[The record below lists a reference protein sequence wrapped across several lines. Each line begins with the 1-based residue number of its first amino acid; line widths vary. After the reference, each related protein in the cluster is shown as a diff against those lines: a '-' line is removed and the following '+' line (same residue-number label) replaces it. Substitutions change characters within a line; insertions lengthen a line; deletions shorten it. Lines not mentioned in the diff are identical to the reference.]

1 MTTLRASAVQIVSA
15 PVGWA
20 CHDIIRDPF
29 YLGYVG
35 LALLSRTPHGEAAG
49 RAGLGPLFPLSI
61 MAGTDKTKN
70 QVLGPAPI
78 AVLVSPQLGEN
89 IGTAARAMAN
99 FGLHEM
105 RLVDPRDGWPNEKA
119 LTSSSGANWIIENAT
134 VQATLPE
141 ALTDVN
147 YVYATTARPRGMIKE
162 VITPE
167 QAGHDMRKRVA
178 RGERVAILFGRER
191 TGLSN
196 DEISMADV
204 IVTAPV
210 NPAFAS
216 INIAQAVLL
225 MGYEWYKGQAETLG
239 QQTPELAALEGPGLQ
254 TPDTRP
260 ATKEELFGF
269 FDHLE
274 RELDIAG
281 FFKTEDKKPGMLRNI
296 RNLFGRAELTEQ
308 EVRSLRGIVS
318 SLTRM
323 HERRKELR
331 EKEQGE
337 G

>member
-167 QAGHDMRKRVA
+167 QAGHDMRERVA

-225 MGYEWYKGQAETLG
+225 MGYEWYKGLAETLG

>member
-1 MTTLRASAVQIVSA
+1 
-15 PVGWA
+15 
-20 CHDIIRDPF
+20 
-29 YLGYVG
+29 
-35 LALLSRTPHGEAAG
+35 
-49 RAGLGPLFPLSI
+49 

-78 AVLVSPQLGEN
+78 AVLVNPQLGEN

-99 FGLHEM
+99 FGLHEL

-134 VQATLPE
+134 LHETLAG
-141 ALTDVN
+141 ALKDVN

-167 QAGHDMRKRVA
+167 QAGDDMRARVA
-178 RGERVAILFGRER
+178 RGEKIALLFGRER
-191 TGLSN
+191 FGLSN
-196 DEISMADV
+196 DEVSLADV

-225 MGYEWYKGQAETLG
+225 MGYEWFKDQADTLG
-239 QQTPELAALEGPGLQ
+239 QQTPELPALEGPGLQ
-254 TPDTRP
+254 TPDTRL

-274 RELDIAG
+274 RELDVAG

-296 RNLFGRAELTEQ
+296 RNLFSRAALTEQ

-318 SLTRM
+318 SLTRA

-331 EKEQGE
+331 EKGE

>member
-1 MTTLRASAVQIVSA
+1 
-15 PVGWA
+15 
-20 CHDIIRDPF
+20 
-29 YLGYVG
+29 
-35 LALLSRTPHGEAAG
+35 
-49 RAGLGPLFPLSI
+49 

-70 QVLGPAPI
+70 QVLGPAPV
-78 AVLVSPQLGEN
+78 AVLVNPQLGEN

-105 RLVDPRDGWPNEKA
+105 RIVEPRDGWPNEKA
-119 LTSSSGANWIIENAT
+119 LTSSSGAHWIIESAT
-134 VQATLPE
+134 IHDTLAD
-141 ALTDVN
+141 ALKDVN

-167 QAGHDMRKRVA
+167 QAGHDMRARVA
-178 RGERVAILFGRER
+178 RGEKVALLFGRER
-191 TGLSN
+191 FGLSN
-196 DEISMADV
+196 DEVSMADV

-225 MGYEWYKGQAETLG
+225 MGYEWFKEQAETLG
-239 QQTPELAALEGPGLQ
+239 QQTPELPALEGPGLQ
-254 TPDTRP
+254 TPDTRL

-296 RNLFGRAELTEQ
+296 RNLFARAELTEQ

-318 SLTRM
+318 SLTRA
-323 HERRKELR
+323 HEKRKEER
-331 EKEQGE
+331 EREQRG
-337 G
+337 

>member
-1 MTTLRASAVQIVSA
+1 MS
-15 PVGWA
+15 
-20 CHDIIRDPF
+20 
-29 YLGYVG
+29 
-35 LALLSRTPHGEAAG
+35 
-49 RAGLGPLFPLSI
+49 
-61 MAGTDKTKN
+61 GTDKTKN

-78 AVLVSPQLGEN
+78 TVLVHPQLGEN

-105 RLVDPRDGWPNEKA
+105 RLIEPRDGWPNEKA
-119 LTSSSGANWIIENAT
+119 ITASSGAHWILDTAT
-134 VQATLPE
+134 VHATLAD
-141 ALTDVN
+141 ALKDVN

-167 QAGHDMRKRVA
+167 QAGHDMRSRIA
-178 RGERVAILFGRER
+178 RGEKVALLFGRER
-191 TGLSN
+191 WGLSN
-196 DEISMADV
+196 DEVSMADV

-225 MGYEWYKGQAETLG
+225 MGYEWFKDQAETLG

-260 ATKEELFGF
+260 ATKEELNGF
-269 FDHLE
+269 IEHLE

-281 FFKTEDKKPGMLRNI
+281 FFKTDAKKPGMLRNI
-296 RNLFGRAELTEQ
+296 RNLFARAALTEQ

-318 SLTRM
+318 SLTRA
-323 HERRKELR
+323 HEKRKEER
-331 EKEQGE
+331 EQKARDVQDLAP
-337 G
+337 

>member
-1 MTTLRASAVQIVSA
+1 
-15 PVGWA
+15 
-20 CHDIIRDPF
+20 
-29 YLGYVG
+29 
-35 LALLSRTPHGEAAG
+35 
-49 RAGLGPLFPLSI
+49 

-70 QVLGPAPI
+70 QVLGLAPVAI
-78 AVLVSPQLGEN
+78 LVNPQLGEN

-99 FGLHEM
+99 FGLHEL

-134 VQATLPE
+134 LHETLAD
-141 ALTDVN
+141 ALKDVN

-167 QAGHDMRKRVA
+167 QAGHDMRARVA
-178 RGERVAILFGRER
+178 KGEKIALLFGRER
-191 TGLSN
+191 FGLSN
-196 DEISMADV
+196 DEVSLADV

-225 MGYEWYKGQAETLG
+225 MGYEWFKDQADTLG
-239 QQTPELAALEGPGLQ
+239 QQTPELPALQGPGLQ
-254 TPDTRP
+254 TPDTRL
-260 ATKEELFGF
+260 ATKEELYGF

-274 RELDIAG
+274 RELDVAG

-296 RNLFGRAELTEQ
+296 RNLFSRAELTEQ

-318 SLTRM
+318 SLTRA
-323 HERRKELR
+323 HERRREQR
-331 EKEQGE
+331 EKGE